1 MAGTEAAGRRL
12 DEVVAEL
19 AGASRAQAARWA
31 GDGLVEVDGRA
42 RPKAH
47 RLRGGERLAWAPPPA
62 PADGPPV
69 AEDRPLTVRYEDD
82 RLLVVAKPAGLV
94 VHPGPGHPTG
104 TLVNAL
110 LGREGTSLSAGGG
123 AADRPGIVH
132 RLDKDTSG
140 LLLVA
145 KDDATHLA
153 LARDLAA
160 HRVERRY
167 LALVQGRLP
176 ASEGTVDAPVGR
188 HPRDRKRMAVV
199 PTGRPAVTHWRA
211 LETFPAVQLAEAT
224 LETGRTHQV
233 RVHLASLR
241 HPLAGDRTYG
251 ADPTLAA
258 RLGLARPFLH
268 AWRLAFDHPEDGQA
282 GRAHRAPPPRPPVGP
297 GPPPRLVLQLLE
309 GVADQPEHRRPETD
323 EQRPALGVVAVV
335 LVDRLG
341 PGPEAETE
349 GDRPERRRLQVR
361 APQAGRVQRLDQH
374 SCSFGSSVGQPLG

>member
-1 MAGTEAAGRRL
+1 LTRPPGPAGAAAGEGAAGRRL

-19 AGASRAQAARWA
+19 AGTSRAQAARWA
-31 GDGLVEVDGRA
+31 ADGLVAVDGRP
-42 RPKAH
+42 RPKSY
-47 RLRGGERLAWAPPPA
+47 RLRGSERLVWTPPPA
-62 PADGPPV
+62 PPEGGPV
-69 AEDRPLTVRYEDD
+69 AEDRPLVVRYEDD

-110 LGREGTSLSAGGG
+110 LGRPGTTLSAGGG

-145 KDDATHLA
+145 KDDATHQA

-176 ASEGTVDAPVGR
+176 GDTGTVDAPVGR
-188 HPRDRKRMAVV
+188 HPRDRRRMAVV
-199 PTGRPAVTHWRA
+199 AGGRRAVTHWRV
-211 LETFPAVQLAEAT
+211 LETFPAVQLTEAT

-241 HPLAGDRTYG
+241 HPLAGDRAYG

-258 RLGLARPFLH
+258 RLGLGRPFLH
-268 AWRLAFDHPEDGQA
+268 AWRLAFTHPADGARIDLTEPLPPDLQA
-282 GRAHRAPPPRPPVGP
+282 
-297 GPPPRLVLQLLE
+297 VL
-309 GVADQPEHRRPETD
+309 
-323 EQRPALGVVAVV
+323 
-335 LVDRLG
+335 DRLRT
-341 PGPEAETE
+341 PG
-349 GDRPERRRLQVR
+349 
-361 APQAGRVQRLDQH
+361 
-374 SCSFGSSVGQPLG
+374 

>member
-1 MAGTEAAGRRL
+1 VTGEAVAAPEAAGRRL

-19 AGASRAQAARWA
+19 AGTSRAQAARWA
-31 GDGLVEVDGRA
+31 SDGLVQVDGRP
-42 RPKAH
+42 RPKSH
-47 RLRGGERLAWAPPPA
+47 RLHGGERLAWAPPPGP
-62 PADGPPV
+62 PAGGPV
-69 AEDRPLTVRYEDD
+69 AEDRPLAVRYEDD

-94 VHPGPGHPTG
+94 VHPGPGHATG

-110 LGREGTSLSAGGG
+110 LGRQGTSLSAGGG

-145 KDDATHLA
+145 KDDPTHTA

-176 ASEGTVDAPVGR
+176 AATGTVDAPIAR

-199 PTGRPAVTHWRA
+199 DGGRPAVTHWTV
-211 LETFPAVQLAEAT
+211 LETFPAVQLVEAT

-251 ADPTLAA
+251 ADPTLAT
-258 RLGLARPFLH
+258 RLSLTRPFLH
-268 AWRLAFDHPEDGQA
+268 AWRLAFTHPSDG
-282 GRAHRAPPPRPPVGP
+282 RRVELTEPLPDDLRE
-297 GPPPRLVLQLLE
+297 VL
-309 GVADQPEHRRPETD
+309 
-323 EQRPALGVVAVV
+323 
-335 LVDRLG
+335 DRL
-341 PGPEAETE
+341 
-349 GDRPERRRLQVR
+349 R
-361 APQAGRVQRLDQH
+361 A
-374 SCSFGSSVGQPLG
+374 

>member
-1 MAGTEAAGRRL
+1 LTPPADPGGGADAPAAAAGRRL

-19 AGASRAQAARWA
+19 AGTSRARAARWA
-31 GDGLVEVDGRA
+31 GDGRVAVDGRP
-42 RPKAH
+42 RPKAY
-47 RLRGGERLAWAPPPA
+47 RLRGGERLAWAPPEEPPA
-62 PADGPPV
+62 GGPL
-69 AEDRPLTVRYEDD
+69 AEDRPLAIRYEDD

-110 LGREGTSLSAGGG
+110 LGRAGTSLSAGGG
-123 AADRPGIVH
+123 GADRPGIVH

-153 LARDLAA
+153 LTRDLAA

-176 ASEGTVDAPVGR
+176 AESGTIDAPVGR

-199 PTGRPAVTHWRA
+199 DGGRRAVTHWRVQ
-211 LETFPAVQLAEAT
+211 ESFPAVQLVEAT

-241 HPLAGDRTYG
+241 HPLVGDRTYG

-258 RLGLARPFLH
+258 RLGVSRPFLH
-268 AWRLAFDHPEDGQA
+268 AWRLAFTHPATGQRVELTEPLPPDLRPVLDRLRA
-282 GRAHRAPPPRPPVGP
+282 GR
-297 GPPPRLVLQLLE
+297 E
-309 GVADQPEHRRPETD
+309 
-323 EQRPALGVVAVV
+323 
-335 LVDRLG
+335 
-341 PGPEAETE
+341 
-349 GDRPERRRLQVR
+349 
-361 APQAGRVQRLDQH
+361 
-374 SCSFGSSVGQPLG
+374 

>member
-1 MAGTEAAGRRL
+1 LTQAPDPGRVAGRRL

-19 AGASRAQAARWA
+19 AGTSRAQAARWA
-31 GDGLVEVDGRA
+31 SDGLVEVDGRP
-42 RPKAH
+42 RPKSY
-47 RLRGGERLAWAPPPA
+47 RLRGGERLAWTPPPA
-62 PADGPPV
+62 PPDGDPV
-69 AEDRPLTVRYEDD
+69 AEDRPLTVRHEDD
-82 RLLVVAKPAGLV
+82 HLLVVAKPPGLV

-110 LGREGTSLSAGGG
+110 LGRPGTSLSAGGG
-123 AADRPGIVH
+123 DAGRPGIVH

-145 KDDATHLA
+145 KDDATHQA

-176 ASEGTVDAPVGR
+176 AGRGTVDGPIGR

-199 PTGRPAVTHWRA
+199 AGGRPAVTHWRV
-211 LETFPAVQLAEAT
+211 LETFPAVQLIEAT

-251 ADPTLAA
+251 ADPTLAT
-258 RLGLARPFLH
+258 RLGLTRPFLH
-268 AWRLAFDHPEDGQA
+268 AWRLAFTHPA
-282 GRAHRAPPPRPPVGP
+282 
-297 GPPPRLVLQLLE
+297 
-309 GVADQPEHRRPETD
+309 T
-323 EQRPALGVVAVV
+323 
-335 LVDRLG
+335 
-341 PGPEAETE
+341 
-349 GDRPERRRLQVR
+349 GDRVDLTEPFPPDLQGVLDHLR
-361 APQAGRVQRLDQH
+361 AG
-374 SCSFGSSVGQPLG
+374 G

>member
-1 MAGTEAAGRRL
+1 LTPPGEAVAGAEAAGRRL

-19 AGASRAQAARWA
+19 AGTSRAQAARWA
-31 GDGLVEVDGRA
+31 GDGLVEVDGRP

-47 RLRGGERLAWAPPPA
+47 RLRGGERLAWAPPPPP
-62 PADGPPV
+62 PAGGPV

-110 LGREGTSLSAGGG
+110 LGRAGTSLSAGGG

-160 HRVERRY
+160 HRIERRY
-167 LALVQGRLP
+167 LGLVQGRLP
-176 ASEGTVDAPVGR
+176 TGEGTVDAPVGR

-199 PTGRPAVTHWRA
+199 PTGRPAVTHWRV

-258 RLGLARPFLH
+258 RLGLPRPFLH
-268 AWRLAFDHPEDGQA
+268 AWRLAFDHPWTGTRVDLTEPL
-282 GRAHRAPPPRPPVGP
+282 PPDLQG
-297 GPPPRLVLQLLE
+297 VL
-309 GVADQPEHRRPETD
+309 
-323 EQRPALGVVAVV
+323 
-335 LVDRLG
+335 DRLRG
-341 PGPEAETE
+341 
-349 GDRPERRRLQVR
+349 
-361 APQAGRVQRLDQH
+361 
-374 SCSFGSSVGQPLG
+374 

>member
-1 MAGTEAAGRRL
+1 
-12 DEVVAEL
+12 
-19 AGASRAQAARWA
+19 
-31 GDGLVEVDGRA
+31 
-42 RPKAH
+42 
-47 RLRGGERLAWAPPPA
+47 
-62 PADGPPV
+62 V
-69 AEDRPLTVRYEDD
+69 AEDRPLAVRYEDD

-110 LGREGTSLSAGGG
+110 LGRPQTSLSTGGG

-176 ASEGTVDAPVGR
+176 ADTGTVDAPVGR

-199 PTGRPAVTHWRA
+199 PAGRRAVTHWRV
-211 LETFPAVQLAEAT
+211 LKRFPAVQLAEAT

-241 HPLAGDRTYG
+241 HPLVGDRTYG
-251 ADPTLAA
+251 ADPVLAA
-258 RLGLARPFLH
+258 RLGVARPFLH
-268 AWRLAFDHPEDGQA
+268 AWRLGFRHPTDGHQVELTE
-282 GRAHRAPPPRPPVGP
+282 PLPDD
-297 GPPPRLVLQLLE
+297 LQSVL
-309 GVADQPEHRRPETD
+309 
-323 EQRPALGVVAVV
+323 
-335 LVDRLG
+335 DRLRG
-341 PGPEAETE
+341 PTG
-349 GDRPERRRLQVR
+349 
-361 APQAGRVQRLDQH
+361 
-374 SCSFGSSVGQPLG
+374 

>member
-1 MAGTEAAGRRL
+1 VTPPPDPGEASATEEAAGRRL
-12 DEVVAEL
+12 DEVVAQL
-19 AGASRAQAARWA
+19 AGTSRAQAARWA
-31 GDGLVEVDGRA
+31 TDGLVEVDGRP

-47 RLRGGERLAWAPPPA
+47 RLRGGERVTWAPPPA
-62 PADGPPV
+62 PPPGEPQ
-69 AEDRPLTVRYEDD
+69 AEHRPLEVRYEDD

-110 LGREGTSLSAGGG
+110 LGRPGTSLSAGGG

-160 HRVERRY
+160 HRVERHY

-176 ASEGTVDAPVGR
+176 AGTGTVDAPVGR

-199 PTGRPAVTHWRA
+199 PAGGRHAVTHWRV
-211 LETFPAVQLAEAT
+211 LETFPAVQLTEAT

-241 HPLAGDRTYG
+241 HPLVGDRTYG
-251 ADPTLAA
+251 ADPTLAT
-258 RLGLARPFLH
+258 RLGVPRPFLH
-268 AWRLAFDHPEDGQA
+268 AWRLAFTHPTTGTRIDLTEPL
-282 GRAHRAPPPRPPVGP
+282 PPD
-297 GPPPRLVLQLLE
+297 LQSPL
-309 GVADQPEHRRPETD
+309 
-323 EQRPALGVVAVV
+323 
-335 LVDRLG
+335 DRLREQG
-341 PGPEAETE
+341 
-349 GDRPERRRLQVR
+349 
-361 APQAGRVQRLDQH
+361 
-374 SCSFGSSVGQPLG
+374 

>member
-1 MAGTEAAGRRL
+1 LTQPPDPGQVAGRRL

-19 AGASRAQAARWA
+19 AGTSRAQAARWA
-31 GDGLVEVDGRA
+31 SDGLVEVDGRP
-42 RPKAH
+42 RPKSY

-62 PADGPPV
+62 PPDGDPV
-69 AEDRPLTVRYEDD
+69 AEDRPLTVRHEDD
-82 RLLVVAKPAGLV
+82 HLLVVAKPPGLV

-110 LGREGTSLSAGGG
+110 LGRPGASLSAGGG
-123 AADRPGIVH
+123 DAGRPGIVH

-145 KDDATHLA
+145 KDDATHQA

-176 ASEGTVDAPVGR
+176 AETGTVDAPVGR

-199 PTGRPAVTHWRA
+199 PGGRPAVTHWRV
-211 LETFPAVQLAEAT
+211 LETFPAVQLTEAT

-251 ADPTLAA
+251 ADPTLAT
-258 RLGLARPFLH
+258 RLGLTRPFLH
-268 AWRLAFDHPEDGQA
+268 AWRLAFTHPATAARVDLTDPLPPDLQAVLDHLRAA
-282 GRAHRAPPPRPPVGP
+282 GR
-297 GPPPRLVLQLLE
+297 
-309 GVADQPEHRRPETD
+309 
-323 EQRPALGVVAVV
+323 
-335 LVDRLG
+335 
-341 PGPEAETE
+341 
-349 GDRPERRRLQVR
+349 
-361 APQAGRVQRLDQH
+361 
-374 SCSFGSSVGQPLG
+374 

>member
-1 MAGTEAAGRRL
+1 
-12 DEVVAEL
+12 
-19 AGASRAQAARWA
+19 
-31 GDGLVEVDGRA
+31 
-42 RPKAH
+42 
-47 RLRGGERLAWAPPPA
+47 
-62 PADGPPV
+62 V

-110 LGREGTSLSAGGG
+110 LGRQGSSLSAGGG

-176 ASEGTVDAPVGR
+176 GGTGTVDAPVGR
-188 HPRDRKRMAVV
+188 HPRDRKRMGVV
-199 PTGRPAVTHWRA
+199 ATGGRQAVTHWRV
-211 LETFPAVQLAEAT
+211 LETFPAVQLVEAT

-241 HPLAGDRTYG
+241 HPLVGDRAYG
-251 ADPTLAA
+251 ADPTLAT
-258 RLGLARPFLH
+258 RLGVPRPFLH
-268 AWRLAFDHPEDGQA
+268 AWRLAFTHPATGTRIDLTEPL
-282 GRAHRAPPPRPPVGP
+282 PPD
-297 GPPPRLVLQLLE
+297 LQTVL
-309 GVADQPEHRRPETD
+309 
-323 EQRPALGVVAVV
+323 
-335 LVDRLG
+335 DRLRG
-341 PGPEAETE
+341 
-349 GDRPERRRLQVR
+349 
-361 APQAGRVQRLDQH
+361 AG
-374 SCSFGSSVGQPLG
+374 

>member
-1 MAGTEAAGRRL
+1 MTRPAGGGEAVAGPEAAGRRL

-19 AGASRAQAARWA
+19 AGTSRSQAARWA
-31 GDGLVEVDGRA
+31 TDDLVTVDGRP
-42 RPKAH
+42 RPKSY
-47 RLRGGERLAWAPPPA
+47 RVREGERLAWAPPA
-62 PADGPPV
+62 PPTGDPV
-69 AEDRPLTVRYEDD
+69 PEDRPLAVRYEDD

-110 LGREGTSLSAGGG
+110 LGRQGSSLSAGGG

-132 RLDKDTSG
+132 RLDKGTSG

-153 LARDLAA
+153 LARELAD

-176 ASEGTVDAPVGR
+176 ADEGTVDAPVGR

-199 PTGRPAVTHWRA
+199 PAGRPAVTHWRV
-211 LETFPAVQLAEAT
+211 LETFPAVQLAEAR

-241 HPLAGDRTYG
+241 HPLAGDRAYG
-251 ADPTLAA
+251 ADPTLAG
-258 RLGLARPFLH
+258 RLGLTRPFLH
-268 AWRLAFDHPEDGQA
+268 AWRLAFDHPADG
-282 GRAHRAPPPRPPVGP
+282 HRVELTEPLPPDLQG
-297 GPPPRLVLQLLE
+297 VL
-309 GVADQPEHRRPETD
+309 
-323 EQRPALGVVAVV
+323 
-335 LVDRLG
+335 DRLRG
-341 PGPEAETE
+341 
-349 GDRPERRRLQVR
+349 
-361 APQAGRVQRLDQH
+361 
-374 SCSFGSSVGQPLG
+374 

>member
-1 MAGTEAAGRRL
+1 LTRPAGGGEAVAGPEAARRRL

-19 AGASRAQAARWA
+19 AGTSRSQAARWA
-31 GDGLVEVDGRA
+31 TDDLVTVDGRP
-42 RPKAH
+42 RPKAY
-47 RLRGGERLAWAPPPA
+47 RVREGERLAWAPPA
-62 PADGPPV
+62 PPTGDPV
-69 AEDRPLTVRYEDD
+69 PEDRPLAVRYEDD

-110 LGREGTSLSAGGG
+110 LGRQGSSLSAGGG

-132 RLDKDTSG
+132 RLDKGTSG

-153 LARDLAA
+153 LARELAD

-176 ASEGTVDAPVGR
+176 ADEGTVDAPVGR

-199 PTGRPAVTHWRA
+199 PAGRPAVTHWRV
-211 LETFPAVQLAEAT
+211 LETFPAVQLAEAR

-241 HPLAGDRTYG
+241 HPLAGDRAYG
-251 ADPTLAA
+251 ADPTLAG
-258 RLGLARPFLH
+258 RLGLTRPFLH
-268 AWRLAFDHPEDGQA
+268 AWRLAFDHPADG
-282 GRAHRAPPPRPPVGP
+282 HRVELTEPLPPDLQG
-297 GPPPRLVLQLLE
+297 VL
-309 GVADQPEHRRPETD
+309 
-323 EQRPALGVVAVV
+323 
-335 LVDRLG
+335 DRLRG
-341 PGPEAETE
+341 
-349 GDRPERRRLQVR
+349 
-361 APQAGRVQRLDQH
+361 
-374 SCSFGSSVGQPLG
+374 

>member
-1 MAGTEAAGRRL
+1 VSRAAVAGPAAAGRRL

-19 AGASRAQAARWA
+19 AGTSRAQAARWA
-31 GDGLVEVDGRA
+31 SDGLVEVDGRP
-42 RPKAH
+42 RPKSH
-47 RLRGGERLAWAPPPA
+47 RLQGGERLAWDPPPEP
-62 PADGPPV
+62 PAGGPV
-69 AEDRPLTVRYEDD
+69 AEDRPLAVRYEDD

-94 VHPGPGHPTG
+94 VHPGPGHATG

-110 LGREGTSLSAGGG
+110 LGRPGTSLSAGGG

-145 KDDATHLA
+145 KDDPTHLA

-176 ASEGTVDAPVGR
+176 AHSGTVDAPVAR
-188 HPRDRKRMAVV
+188 HPRDRKRMAVADG
-199 PTGRPAVTHWRA
+199 GRPAVTHWKV
-211 LETFPAVQLAEAT
+211 LESFPAVQLVEAT

-268 AWRLAFDHPEDGQA
+268 AWQLAFTHPADGRRVELTEPLPDDLQPVLDRLRA
-282 GRAHRAPPPRPPVGP
+282 GRR
-297 GPPPRLVLQLLE
+297 
-309 GVADQPEHRRPETD
+309 
-323 EQRPALGVVAVV
+323 
-335 LVDRLG
+335 
-341 PGPEAETE
+341 
-349 GDRPERRRLQVR
+349 
-361 APQAGRVQRLDQH
+361 
-374 SCSFGSSVGQPLG
+374 

>member
-1 MAGTEAAGRRL
+1 VTSPPGGAIAGAEAAGRRL

-19 AGASRAQAARWA
+19 AGVSRAQAARWA
-31 GDGLVEVDGRA
+31 GDGLVEVDGRPRA
-42 RPKAH
+42 KSH
-47 RLRGGERLAWAPPPA
+47 RLSGGERLAWSPPPA
-62 PADGPPV
+62 APAGAPL
-69 AEDRPLTVRYEDD
+69 AEDRPLAVRYEDD

-94 VHPGPGHPTG
+94 VHPGPGHPAG

-110 LGREGTSLSAGGG
+110 LGRPETSLSGGGG

-145 KDDATHLA
+145 KDDAAHLA

-176 ASEGTVDAPVGR
+176 AETGTVDAPVGR

-199 PTGRPAVTHWRA
+199 PGGRRAVTSWRV
-211 LETFPAVQLAEAT
+211 LETFPAVQLAEAS

-241 HPLAGDRTYG
+241 HPLVGDRTYG

-258 RLGLARPFLH
+258 RLGVARPFLH
-268 AWRLAFDHPEDGQA
+268 AWRLAFAHPADG
-282 GRAHRAPPPRPPVGP
+282 HRVELTEPLPPD
-297 GPPPRLVLQLLE
+297 LQTVL
-309 GVADQPEHRRPETD
+309 
-323 EQRPALGVVAVV
+323 
-335 LVDRLG
+335 DRL
-341 PGPEAETE
+341 
-349 GDRPERRRLQVR
+349 R
-361 APQAGRVQRLDQH
+361 A
-374 SCSFGSSVGQPLG
+374 

>member
-1 MAGTEAAGRRL
+1 MTRPAGPVEAVAGPEASGRRL

-19 AGASRAQAARWA
+19 AGTSRARAARWA
-31 GDGLVEVDGRA
+31 TDGLVTVDGRP
-42 RPKAH
+42 RPKSY
-47 RLRGGERLAWAPPPA
+47 RLREGERLAWSPPPA
-62 PADGPPV
+62 PPEGGPV
-69 AEDRPLTVRYEDD
+69 AEDRPLAVRYEDD
-82 RLLVVAKPAGLV
+82 HLLVVAKPAGLV

-110 LGREGTSLSAGGG
+110 LGRQGSSLSAGGG

-153 LARDLAA
+153 LARDLAG

-176 ASEGTVDAPVGR
+176 AGEGTVDAPIGR

-199 PTGRPAVTHWRA
+199 PTGRPAVTHWRV
-211 LETFPAVQLAEAT
+211 LETFPAVQLVEAT

-258 RLGLARPFLH
+258 RLGLSRPFLH
-268 AWRLAFDHPEDGQA
+268 AWRLAFDHPA
-282 GRAHRAPPPRPPVGP
+282 GGRRVELTEPLPPD
-297 GPPPRLVLQLLE
+297 LQ
-309 GVADQPEHRRPETD
+309 GV
-323 EQRPALGVVAVV
+323 
-335 LVDRLG
+335 
-341 PGPEAETE
+341 
-349 GDRPERRRLQVR
+349 
-361 APQAGRVQRLDQH
+361 LDQLH
-374 SCSFGSSVGQPLG
+374 LAGP

>member
-1 MAGTEAAGRRL
+1 VTLPADRGEGAGGPAHEALAPEEAAGRRL
-12 DEVVAEL
+12 DEVLATL
-19 AGASRAQAARWA
+19 AGTSRAQAARWA
-31 GDGLVEVDGRA
+31 TQGLVEVDGRP

-47 RLRGGERLAWAPPPA
+47 RLRGGERLAWTPPAAPPA
-62 PADGPPV
+62 GGPV
-69 AEDRPLTVRYEDD
+69 AEDRPLAVRYEDD

-110 LGREGTSLSAGGG
+110 LGRAQTGLSAGGG

-153 LARDLAA
+153 LTRQLAA

-176 ASEGTVDAPVGR
+176 GETGTVDAAVGR

-199 PTGRPAVTHWRA
+199 GSGGRRAVTHWRV
-211 LETFPAVQLAEAT
+211 LETFPAVQLVEAT

-241 HPLAGDRTYG
+241 HPLVGDRTYG

-258 RLGLARPFLH
+258 RLGVGRPFLH
-268 AWRLAFDHPEDGQA
+268 AWRLAFTHPATGARIELTEPLPPDLQA
-282 GRAHRAPPPRPPVGP
+282 
-297 GPPPRLVLQLLE
+297 VL
-309 GVADQPEHRRPETD
+309 
-323 EQRPALGVVAVV
+323 
-335 LVDRLG
+335 DRLH
-341 PGPEAETE
+341 A
-349 GDRPERRRLQVR
+349 
-361 APQAGRVQRLDQH
+361 AG
-374 SCSFGSSVGQPLG
+374 

>member
-1 MAGTEAAGRRL
+1 VTPPPDPGEASATEEAAGRRL
-12 DEVVAEL
+12 DEVVAQL
-19 AGASRAQAARWA
+19 AGTSRAQAARWA
-31 GDGLVEVDGRA
+31 TDGLVEVDGRP

-47 RLRGGERLAWAPPPA
+47 RLRGGERVTWAPPPA
-62 PADGPPV
+62 PPPGEPQ
-69 AEDRPLTVRYEDD
+69 AEHRPLEVRYEDD

-110 LGREGTSLSAGGG
+110 LGRPGTSLSAGGG

-145 KDDATHLA
+145 KDDATHQA

-160 HRVERRY
+160 HRVERHY

-176 ASEGTVDAPVGR
+176 AGTGTVDAPVGR

-199 PTGRPAVTHWRA
+199 PAGGRHAVTHWRV
-211 LETFPAVQLAEAT
+211 LETFPAVQLTEAT

-241 HPLAGDRTYG
+241 HPLVGDRTYG
-251 ADPTLAA
+251 ADPTLAT
-258 RLGLARPFLH
+258 RLGVPRPFLH
-268 AWRLAFDHPEDGQA
+268 AWRLAFTHPTTGTRIDLTEPL
-282 GRAHRAPPPRPPVGP
+282 PPD
-297 GPPPRLVLQLLE
+297 LQSPL
-309 GVADQPEHRRPETD
+309 
-323 EQRPALGVVAVV
+323 
-335 LVDRLG
+335 DRLREQG
-341 PGPEAETE
+341 
-349 GDRPERRRLQVR
+349 
-361 APQAGRVQRLDQH
+361 
-374 SCSFGSSVGQPLG
+374 

>member
-1 MAGTEAAGRRL
+1 MTARLGPDTGPTAAGQDPDGPPDPPEAAGEVVTGAAAAGRRL
-12 DEVVAEL
+12 DEVVAGL
-19 AGASRAQAARWA
+19 AGTSRARAARWA
-31 GDGLVEVDGRA
+31 DAGLVAVDGRPA
-42 RPKAH
+42 PKSR
-47 RLRGGERLAWAPPPA
+47 RLRRGERLAWTPPPPA
-62 PADGPPV
+62 PAGAPA
-69 AEDRPLTVRYEDD
+69 AEDLPLAVRYEDD

-110 LGREGTSLSAGGG
+110 LGRPGTSLSAGGG

-145 KDDATHLA
+145 KDDAAHLA

-160 HRVERRY
+160 RRVERRY

-176 ASEGTVDAPVGR
+176 GDQGTVDASLGR

-199 PTGRPAVTHWRA
+199 GSGGRRAVTHWRV
-211 LETFPAVQLAEAT
+211 LETFPAVQLVEAT

-258 RLGLARPFLH
+258 RLGLDRPFLH
-268 AWRLAFDHPEDGQA
+268 AWRLAFAHPDHGHRVELTEPLPGDLQA
-282 GRAHRAPPPRPPVGP
+282 
-297 GPPPRLVLQLLE
+297 VLDLL
-309 GVADQPEHRRPETD
+309 
-323 EQRPALGVVAVV
+323 
-335 LVDRLG
+335 
-341 PGPEAETE
+341 
-349 GDRPERRRLQVR
+349 
-361 APQAGRVQRLDQH
+361 
-374 SCSFGSSVGQPLG
+374 S

>member
-1 MAGTEAAGRRL
+1 VTPPPDPGEASATEKAAGRRL

-19 AGASRAQAARWA
+19 AGTSRSQAARWA
-31 GDGLVEVDGRA
+31 SDGLVEVDGRP

-47 RLRGGERLAWAPPPA
+47 RLRGGERVAWAPPPS
-62 PADGPPV
+62 PPQGEPL
-69 AEDRPLTVRYEDD
+69 AEHRPLEVRYEDD

-110 LGREGTSLSAGGG
+110 LGRPGTSLSAGGG

-145 KDDATHLA
+145 KDDPAHLA

-160 HRVERRY
+160 HRVERLY

-176 ASEGTVDAPVGR
+176 ADTGTVDAPVGR

-199 PTGRPAVTHWRA
+199 PAGGRHAVTHWRV
-211 LETFPAVQLAEAT
+211 LETFPAVQLTEAT

-241 HPLAGDRTYG
+241 HPLVGDRTYG
-251 ADPTLAA
+251 ADPTLAT
-258 RLGLARPFLH
+258 RLGVPRPFLH
-268 AWRLAFDHPEDGQA
+268 AWRLAFTHPTTGSRIDLTEPL
-282 GRAHRAPPPRPPVGP
+282 PPD
-297 GPPPRLVLQLLE
+297 LQSPL
-309 GVADQPEHRRPETD
+309 
-323 EQRPALGVVAVV
+323 
-335 LVDRLG
+335 DRLRDHG
-341 PGPEAETE
+341 
-349 GDRPERRRLQVR
+349 
-361 APQAGRVQRLDQH
+361 
-374 SCSFGSSVGQPLG
+374 

>member
-1 MAGTEAAGRRL
+1 MTRPAGGGEAVAGPEAAGRRL

-19 AGASRAQAARWA
+19 AGTSRSQAARWA
-31 GDGLVEVDGRA
+31 TDDLVTVDGRP
-42 RPKAH
+42 RPKAY
-47 RLRGGERLAWAPPPA
+47 RVREGERLAWAPPA
-62 PADGPPV
+62 PPTGDPV
-69 AEDRPLTVRYEDD
+69 PEDRPLAVRYEDD

-110 LGREGTSLSAGGG
+110 LGRPGTSLSAGGG
-123 AADRPGIVH
+123 DAGRPGIVH

-145 KDDATHLA
+145 KDDATHQA

-176 ASEGTVDAPVGR
+176 AATGTVDAPIGR

-199 PTGRPAVTHWRA
+199 PGGRPAVTHWRV
-211 LETFPAVQLAEAT
+211 LETFPAVQLTEAT

-251 ADPTLAA
+251 ADPTLAT
-258 RLGLARPFLH
+258 RLGLTRPFLP
-268 AWRLAFDHPEDGQA
+268 AWRLAFTHPA
-282 GRAHRAPPPRPPVGP
+282 
-297 GPPPRLVLQLLE
+297 
-309 GVADQPEHRRPETD
+309 T
-323 EQRPALGVVAVV
+323 
-335 LVDRLG
+335 
-341 PGPEAETE
+341 
-349 GDRPERRRLQVR
+349 GDRVDLTEPFPPDLQGVLDHLR
-361 APQAGRVQRLDQH
+361 AG
-374 SCSFGSSVGQPLG
+374 G

>member
-1 MAGTEAAGRRL
+1 VTLPADRAEGTGGPASEPPPSTPHPREALAPGEAAGRRL

-19 AGASRAQAARWA
+19 AGTSRAQAARWA
-31 GDGLVEVDGRA
+31 EQGLVEVDGRP

-47 RLRGGERLAWAPPPA
+47 RLRGGERLAWTPPPA
-62 PADGPPV
+62 PPAGEPV
-69 AEDRPLTVRYEDD
+69 AEDRPLAVRYEDD

-110 LGREGTSLSAGGG
+110 LGRAQTRLSAGGG

-132 RLDKDTSG
+132 RLDRDTSG

-153 LARDLAA
+153 LARELAA

-176 ASEGTVDAPVGR
+176 GETGTVDAPVGR

-199 PTGRPAVTHWRA
+199 ATGGRQAVTHWRV
-211 LETFPAVQLAEAT
+211 LETLPAVQLVEAT

-241 HPLAGDRTYG
+241 HPLVGDRTYG
-251 ADPTLAA
+251 ADPTLAT
-258 RLGLARPFLH
+258 RLGVPRPFLH
-268 AWRLAFDHPEDGQA
+268 AWRLAFTHPTTATRIDLTEPLPPDLQA
-282 GRAHRAPPPRPPVGP
+282 
-297 GPPPRLVLQLLE
+297 VL
-309 GVADQPEHRRPETD
+309 
-323 EQRPALGVVAVV
+323 
-335 LVDRLG
+335 DRL
-341 PGPEAETE
+341 
-349 GDRPERRRLQVR
+349 
-361 APQAGRVQRLDQH
+361 QAAG
-374 SCSFGSSVGQPLG
+374 

>member
-1 MAGTEAAGRRL
+1 MTLPADRAEGTGGPASEPPPSTPDPRETLAPGEAAGRRL

-19 AGASRAQAARWA
+19 AGISRAQAARWA
-31 GDGLVEVDGRA
+31 EQGLVEVDGRP

-47 RLRGGERLAWAPPPA
+47 RLRGGERLAWTPPPA
-62 PADGPPV
+62 PPAGEPV
-69 AEDRPLTVRYEDD
+69 AEDRPLAVRYEDD

-110 LGREGTSLSAGGG
+110 LGRAQTPLSAGGG

-167 LALVQGRLP
+167 LALAQGRLP
-176 ASEGTVDAPVGR
+176 AEEGTVDAPVGR

-199 PTGRPAVTHWRA
+199 PTGRSAVTHWRV

-258 RLGLARPFLH
+258 RLGLDRPFLH
-268 AWRLAFDHPEDGQA
+268 AWRLAFDHPGDGTRVELTEPLPA
-282 GRAHRAPPPRPPVGP
+282 D
-297 GPPPRLVLQLLE
+297 LQ
-309 GVADQPEHRRPETD
+309 G
-323 EQRPALGVVAVV
+323 AL
-335 LVDRLG
+335 DRL
-341 PGPEAETE
+341 
-349 GDRPERRRLQVR
+349 R
-361 APQAGRVQRLDQH
+361 AAR
-374 SCSFGSSVGQPLG
+374 

>member
-1 MAGTEAAGRRL
+1 MTQAGEAVAGAEAAGRRL

-47 RLRGGERLAWAPPPA
+47 RLRGGERLTWAPPPA
-62 PADGPPV
+62 PADGPPA

-82 RLLVVAKPAGLV
+82 RMLVVAKPAGLV

-132 RLDKDTSG
+132 RLDRDTSG

-258 RLGLARPFLH
+258 RLGLDRPFLH
-268 AWRLAFDHPEDGQA
+268 AWRLAFDHPEDG
-282 GRAHRAPPPRPPVGP
+282 RRVELTEPLPPDLQG
-297 GPPPRLVLQLLE
+297 VL
-309 GVADQPEHRRPETD
+309 
-323 EQRPALGVVAVV
+323 
-335 LVDRLG
+335 DRLRG
-341 PGPEAETE
+341 
-349 GDRPERRRLQVR
+349 
-361 APQAGRVQRLDQH
+361 
-374 SCSFGSSVGQPLG
+374 

>member
-1 MAGTEAAGRRL
+1 MAGPEASGRRL

-19 AGASRAQAARWA
+19 AGTSRSRAARWA
-31 GDGLVEVDGRA
+31 TDGLVTVDGRP
-42 RPKAH
+42 RPKSY
-47 RLRGGERLAWAPPPA
+47 RVREGERLAWTPPPA
-62 PADGPPV
+62 PPAGGPV

-110 LGREGTSLSAGGG
+110 HGRQGSSLSAGGG

-176 ASEGTVDAPVGR
+176 ADTGTVDAPVGR
-188 HPRDRKRMAVV
+188 HPGDRKRMAVV
-199 PTGRPAVTHWRA
+199 DGGRRAVTHWRV
-211 LETFPAVQLAEAT
+211 LETFPATQLVEAT

-233 RVHLASLR
+233 RVHLAFLR
-241 HPLAGDRTYG
+241 HPLVGDRTYG

-258 RLGLARPFLH
+258 RLGVGRPFLH
-268 AWRLAFDHPEDGQA
+268 AWRLAFDHPEDG
-282 GRAHRAPPPRPPVGP
+282 RRVELTEPLPPDLQG
-297 GPPPRLVLQLLE
+297 VL
-309 GVADQPEHRRPETD
+309 
-323 EQRPALGVVAVV
+323 
-335 LVDRLG
+335 DRLRG
-341 PGPEAETE
+341 
-349 GDRPERRRLQVR
+349 
-361 APQAGRVQRLDQH
+361 
-374 SCSFGSSVGQPLG
+374 